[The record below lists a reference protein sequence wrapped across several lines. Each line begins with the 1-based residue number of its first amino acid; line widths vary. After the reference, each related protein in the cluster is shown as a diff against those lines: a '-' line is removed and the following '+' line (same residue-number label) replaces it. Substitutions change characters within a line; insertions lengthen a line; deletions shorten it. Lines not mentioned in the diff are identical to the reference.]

1 MAIPATLWVTASSR
15 DRPMNPVTQARALT
29 HPEKL
34 FEGSVLLLGAPD
46 AALAGDTRIMLENR
60 GYHVL
65 RAAGAQEAA
74 LLLRRRSDVVLVIAC
89 GHPRLDDDILA
100 VRALKAAST
109 HAPWM
114 EYVVLSGAASLP
126 RLALSDQEADS
137 IIPAQD
143 REQAL
148 SAIAEAFNLARL
160 QRHQAGEVSD
170 LERALQEFRAR
181 SDAAMNQLLARARGR
196 LSGPDAAEDDLPE
209 AVASEMARAMEDE
222 RARAHI
228 REKFFG
234 AFRLGHAGW
243 MLLLV
248 LAEVQGTG
256 NELTV
261 KSAAYAAGIPLS
273 SALRKIGELCEQG
286 LMHRRA
292 DPTDNRRS
300 FVMLS
305 ERARTLLGEYLAAV
319 RRAGRA

>member
-1 MAIPATLWVTASSR
+1 
-15 DRPMNPVTQARALT
+15 MNPVTQAKALI

-65 RAAGAQEAA
+65 RAAGANEAA

-89 GHPRLDDDILA
+89 GHARLDDDILA
-100 VRALKAAST
+100 VRALKDSCS

-114 EYVVLSGAASLP
+114 EYVILSGAA
-126 RLALSDQEADS
+126 ALSDLVLSDHEADS
-137 IIPAQD
+137 IIPAHD

-160 QRHQAGEVSD
+160 QRHQAGELSD

-196 LSGPDAAEDDLPE
+196 LSGAEADDAPE
-209 AVASEMARAMEDE
+209 TAASDMARAMEEE

-248 LAEVQGTG
+248 LAEVQGSG

-319 RRAGRA
+319 RRAART

>member
-1 MAIPATLWVTASSR
+1 MS
-15 DRPMNPVTQARALT
+15 PVTQARALI

-65 RAAGAQEAA
+65 RAAGADEAA

-89 GHPRLDDDILA
+89 GHARLDDDVLA
-100 VRALKAAST
+100 VRALKAACT

-114 EYVVLSGAASLP
+114 EYVILTGAASASNLV
-126 RLALSDQEADS
+126 LSDQEADS
-137 IIPAQD
+137 IIPARD

-196 LSGPDAAEDDLPE
+196 LSGTDVDDAPE
-209 AVASEMARAMEDE
+209 AAASDMARAMEEE

-248 LAEVQGTG
+248 LAEVQGSG

-319 RRAGRA
+319 RRAGKA